1 MAIQS
6 TNRPLRPRDRN
17 IDARMKIFGVLGF
30 LLLAAAFSIGVFLI
44 GPWWGSSHQEAKS
57 PDAASSYTLPQE
69 RRLPAQGEA
78 KDKGPDIKLE
88 VTEDGLDDAPAA
100 DEPAQNAP
108 AQAGND
114 IRADENGLTITLDGT
129 EKQPSAGVGES
140 NPPNAAERSS
150 SSASPPK
157 DSGRAKP
164 VNGSSLEK
172 PRAATEP
179 HSTAAP
185 GRE

>member
-30 LLLAAAFSIGVFLI
+30 LLLAAAFTVGLFLI
-44 GPWWGSSHQEAKS
+44 GPWWGSSHREAKP
-57 PDAASSYTLPQE
+57 PDAASAYTPAHE
-69 RRLPAQGEA
+69 SRLPAQEEA
-78 KDKGPDIKLE
+78 KVNGPDIKLE
-88 VTEDGLDDAPAA
+88 VTEDGADGPSSSAEPSQSTPA
-100 DEPAQNAP
+100 E
-108 AQAGND
+108 AGND

-129 EKQPSAGVGES
+129 EKQPPAGVGES

-150 SSASPPK
+150 SSPSPPK

-172 PRAATEP
+172 PRAATEQ